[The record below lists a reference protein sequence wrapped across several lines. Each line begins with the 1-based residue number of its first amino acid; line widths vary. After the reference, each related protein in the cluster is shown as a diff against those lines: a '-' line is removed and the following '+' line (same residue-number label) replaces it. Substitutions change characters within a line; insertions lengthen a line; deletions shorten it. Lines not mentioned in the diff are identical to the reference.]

1 MVQDMKKMKAGFG
14 YKSQQDMNDR
24 LLKLEVATT
33 DINAQSDMCD
43 SDPEDELQ
51 KGVNDKKGEKTQM
64 VQDVK
69 KMKAAFGY
77 KSEQDMDDRLLKL
90 EVATTDIN
98 AQSDMCDSDPE
109 DELQKGVNDKKGEK
123 TQMVQD
129 VKKMKAAFGYKSE
142 QDMDDRLL
150 KLEVKNVVVTNIV
163 SEGPA
168 GSSEGTADHSTD
180 ERCSLDGDPHAGVNA
195 IDRTPLAGT
204 VCSTQC
210 TATPSDTASQSR
222 LLEYLTNHEAA
233 LLSGCSEGHAAGVPP
248 PCLDTNALGMWNTMG
263 VLDEASLDEAAN
275 VSVRNS
281 KQNPMQGIQQP
292 DNFVQQSVEPT
303 AYEECS
309 DVSLSNR
316 ATASADQHNAIP
328 YFMEPTAHEDSS
340 DAPKDESQVSEIV
353 QVAVQATAV
362 PPWECDDPEDDEDMR
377 AHKRRFRARLKRS

>member
-1 MVQDMKKMKAGFG
+1 MTRRRDAAGSIPVRHG
-14 YKSQQDMNDR
+14 AALAHVRDPQQAALLMRELQGGLDQACRTGTCCREVLGGQAQRVLGAATALVATVGGSTLAQGLAR
-24 LLKLEVATT
+24 LRVDGQRVPPHLVRAWRELDAASALIRHPGAAERIVEVANSWLMQAVPVKFADAPHDAASDEAFASTGSVGAVATT
-33 DINAQSDMCD
+33 DINAESDMCD

-64 VQDVK
+64 VQD
-69 KMKAAFGY
+69 M
-77 KSEQDMDDRLLKL
+77 R
-90 EVATTDIN
+90 
-98 AQSDMCDSDPE
+98 
-109 DELQKGVNDKKGEK
+109 
-123 TQMVQD
+123 
-129 VKKMKAAFGYKSE
+129 KMKAAFGYKSE

-195 IDRTPLAGT
+195 IDRTQLAGT

-233 LLSGCSEGHAAGVPP
+233 LLSGCSEGHAAGAPP

-263 VLDEASLDEAAN
+263 VMDEAPLDE
-275 VSVRNS
+275 
-281 KQNPMQGIQQP
+281 
-292 DNFVQQSVEPT
+292 
-303 AYEECS
+303 
-309 DVSLSNR
+309 
-316 ATASADQHNAIP
+316 
-328 YFMEPTAHEDSS
+328 
-340 DAPKDESQVSEIV
+340 
-353 QVAVQATAV
+353 AV
-362 PPWECDDPEDDEDMR
+362 PPWECDDPEDDEGMR